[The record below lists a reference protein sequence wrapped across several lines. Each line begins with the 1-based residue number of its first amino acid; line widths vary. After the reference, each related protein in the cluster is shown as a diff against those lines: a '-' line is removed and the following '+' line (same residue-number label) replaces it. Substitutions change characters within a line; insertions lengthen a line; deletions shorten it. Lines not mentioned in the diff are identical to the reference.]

1 MFIRAQLSAQIA
13 TFVDFLISILLNQCA
28 NVYYVYATL
37 IGSISGGLTNCAIN
51 YKWTFQTEDCSPIP
65 VIIKY
70 TLVWI
75 GSIGLNLWGTYLLTE
90 FLTLQNSFISINQS
104 TAFIIAKVSVS
115 IMVAI
120 LWNYNLHKTFVFKDA
135 HINEKLK
142 NKIKQITNQH
152 GNKMNHYSLI
162 GWAGGVILLSSLFD
176 MMDGQVARIGG
187 MSSTFGAMYDSVLD
201 RYSELV
207 TLGGIC
213 FCLIGHDY
221 LLGAIITFAALVGS
235 LMVSYVR
242 ARAEGL
248 GLECKIGF
256 MQRPERVVLT
266 SLGLLICGIVATQN
280 PDLSFDPMLILIV
293 PMGFIA
299 IFANITAFARI
310 EYSRRQLMKK

>member
-1 MFIRAQLSAQIA
+1 MEIKKQAKKLRDSLQQLIYKIINPLVHGMIKIGI
-13 TFVDFLISILLNQCA
+13 TPNLVTTIGFLGNLAGACIL
-28 NVYYVYATL
+28 VYA
-37 IGSISGGLTNCAIN
+37 G
-51 YKWTFQTEDCSPIP
+51 
-65 VIIKY
+65 
-70 TLVWI
+70 
-75 GSIGLNLWGTYLLTE
+75 
-90 FLTLQNSFISINQS
+90 INQ
-104 TAFIIAKVSVS
+104 
-115 IMVAI
+115 
-120 LWNYNLHKTFVFKDA
+120 D
-135 HINEKLK
+135 
-142 NKIKQITNQH
+142 
-152 GNKMNHYSLI
+152 MNHYSLI

-248 GLECKIGF
+248 GLECKVGF

-266 SLGLLICGIVATQN
+266 GLGALCCGIFAPMMENNEIFEPIMIFVIPLLIV
-280 PDLSFDPMLILIV
+280 
-293 PMGFIA
+293 A
-299 IFANITAFARI
+299 IFSNITAFARLNHCRKLLSSKDN
-310 EYSRRQLMKK
+310 E

>member
-1 MFIRAQLSAQIA
+1 MEIKKQAKKLRDSLQQLIYKIINPLVHGMIKIGI
-13 TFVDFLISILLNQCA
+13 TPNLVTTIGFLGNLAGACIL
-28 NVYYVYATL
+28 VYA
-37 IGSISGGLTNCAIN
+37 G
-51 YKWTFQTEDCSPIP
+51 
-65 VIIKY
+65 
-70 TLVWI
+70 
-75 GSIGLNLWGTYLLTE
+75 
-90 FLTLQNSFISINQS
+90 INQ
-104 TAFIIAKVSVS
+104 
-115 IMVAI
+115 
-120 LWNYNLHKTFVFKDA
+120 D
-135 HINEKLK
+135 
-142 NKIKQITNQH
+142 
-152 GNKMNHYSLI
+152 MNHYSLI

-256 MQRPERVVLT
+256 MQRPKRVVLT